1 MGFSSRPM
9 PLLGLATAAM
19 LSAASAPREVRYR
32 PDRAEPKREQE
43 PESKD
48 TNTMAAKPDPDY
60 MQLIADAI
68 GGNDKL
74 AFACRNG
81 VRVTVSTIVALMNR
95 AAILAD
101 KANEQT
107 FAAVKS
113 LMLVATKRH
122 ENSADALDA
131 MGAVLA
137 AYGDT
142 IRNAGGGDLLDTALA
157 RIAVAQAAPDMAD
170 VPGYLP
176 SATPDSEPP
185 SAIKSA

>member
-1 MGFSSRPM
+1 MGFSNTRA
-9 PLLGLATAAM
+9 PLLGLAAAAM

-32 PDRAEPKREQE
+32 PDRAEPKLDPE
-43 PESKD
+43 PKD
-48 TNTMAAKPDPDY
+48 TNTMAASPDQNY
-60 MQLIADAI
+60 TQIIADAI

-74 AFACRNG
+74 AFAYRNG
-81 VRVTVSTIVALMNR
+81 VRLTVSTVLALMTK
-95 AAILAD
+95 AALLAD
-101 KANEQT
+101 RANEQT

-142 IRNAGGGDLLDTALA
+142 IRNAGGGNLLDTALA
-157 RIAVAQAAPDMAD
+157 RLAVAQAAPDMAG

-176 SATPDSEPP
+176 SAAPE
-185 SAIKSA
+185 SAPASALK

>member
-19 LSAASAPREVRYR
+19 LSAASAPREVRYQ
-32 PDRAEPKREQE
+32 PDHAEPKRDPE
-43 PESKD
+43 PKPKD
-48 TNTMAAKPDPDY
+48 TNTMAANPDPNY
-60 MQLIADAI
+60 AQIIADAI
-68 GGNDKL
+68 GGKDKL
-74 AFACRNG
+74 AFAYRNG
-81 VRVTVSTIVALMNR
+81 VRLTVSTVLALMTK
-95 AAILAD
+95 AALLAD

-142 IRNAGGGDLLDTALA
+142 IRNAGGGNLLDTALA
-157 RIAVAQAAPDMAD
+157 RLAVAQAAPDMTG

-176 SATPDSEPP
+176 SATPESAP
-185 SAIKSA
+185 SSTLK